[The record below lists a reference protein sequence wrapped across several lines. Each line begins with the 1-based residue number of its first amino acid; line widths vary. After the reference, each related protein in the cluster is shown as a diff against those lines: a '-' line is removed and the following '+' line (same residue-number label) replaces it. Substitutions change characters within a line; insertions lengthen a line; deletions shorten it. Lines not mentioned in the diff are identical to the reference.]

1 MLYVLLGF
9 RLIAFTVFDFF
20 TTYYI
25 VFQDHAQDKYW
36 PRFDNFSKF
45 RSTTYFQYGY
55 QVLDSIHG
63 KKGHSD
69 SKR

>member
-36 PRFDNFSKF
+36 PSFANFAKNLISYNCPTNMGIKWLKIKMT
-45 RSTTYFQYGY
+45 SMC
-55 QVLDSIHG
+55 LS
-63 KKGHSD
+63 
-69 SKR
+69 